1 MMMMMMIITMM
12 STIIIMIISFIS
24 MTIDAFIT
32 IYQPGHD
39 VKIMQSNTAPRLKS
53 SNLDSL
59 ATEQIIGITSIYLSI
74 ILCTHLYLSIYLSKR
89 VRSNISIY
97 RNNYVLIYGRCHH
110 APSLGMSEH
119 RHWSRHL

>member
-1 MMMMMMIITMM
+1 
-12 STIIIMIISFIS
+12 

-74 ILCTHLYLSIYLSKR
+74 YVHIY
-89 VRSNISIY
+89 IS
-97 RNNYVLIYGRCHH
+97 
-110 APSLGMSEH
+110 PSTWVSE
-119 RHWSRHL
+119 

>member
-1 MMMMMMIITMM
+1 
-12 STIIIMIISFIS
+12 

-59 ATEQIIGITSIYLSI
+59 ATEQIIGITSIILSIFYLSMYPSI
-74 ILCTHLYLSIYLSKR
+74 SLYLLEQVSKVQSIYLPK
-89 VRSNISIY
+89 
-97 RNNYVLIYGRCHH
+97 
-110 APSLGMSEH
+110 
-119 RHWSRHL
+119 